1 LLKAHNLIIIAL
13 CLNWRQYQPLSQG
26 FVHLLPGTNK
36 GPCFMFNSTCGNHLL
51 NCLGGA
57 WSRIRTSST
66 FLKEFA
72 QAPSHVG
79 SICPSSR
86 ALTAALIQ
94 ASPLNQP
101 GLIIDLGAGS
111 GIVSE
116 ELIKAGI
123 EPERLLAIEISPGFA
138 EVFAR
143 RCPGVPLFIEDA
155 RSLSLILNRLDRQ
168 RPISSI
174 ISSLP
179 LRIMPS
185 DLVREIMAELK
196 QVLAV
201 RGGSLIQYT
210 YAWWMRYPL
219 AQYGFKPSARRIVL
233 KNIPPAR
240 VESYE
245 V

>member
-1 LLKAHNLIIIAL
+1 
-13 CLNWRQYQPLSQG
+13 
-26 FVHLLPGTNK
+26 
-36 GPCFMFNSTCGNHLL
+36 MFNSICSNYLL
-51 NCLGGA
+51 NRLSGV
-57 WSRIRTSST
+57 WSQIRTSST
-66 FLKEFA
+66 FFKEFA

-94 ASPLNQP
+94 AARVNES

-116 ELIKAGI
+116 ELLKAGI
-123 EPERLLAIEISPGFA
+123 APERLLAIEISPGFA
-138 EVFAR
+138 GVFAR
-143 RCPGVPLFIEDA
+143 RCPQVPLFIEDA
-155 RSLSLILNRLDRQ
+155 RKLSLILKRYGRQ
-168 RPISSI
+168 RPISGI

-185 DLVREIMAELK
+185 PLVEEIMTEMR
-196 QVLAV
+196 QVLDT

-219 AQYGFKPSARRIVL
+219 TRYGFKPIASRLVL
-233 KNIPPAR
+233 KNIPPAK
-240 VESYE
+240 VESYG